1 MLQFSAAFRCL
12 EKHHRLAPFG
22 YIGRCAAAEYFIG
35 NSIKSQ
41 PERQLY
47 NSFSYR
53 LNQGRPYSFEINVE
67 SAEGS
72 FSPAEK
78 KFGFGISVRAQ
89 ACIVVRNSKVTRR
102 KNQCRSSE
110 IQPEVIAASF
120 CSRIFRQKYCGNPTF
135 TRPAQSTVSPVPSNK
150 PESFLSF

>member
-35 NSIKSQ
+35 NSMKSQ

-47 NSFSYR
+47 NNFSYR
-53 LNQGRPYSFEINVE
+53 LNQGRSYSFEINVE

-78 KFGFGISVRAQ
+78 SLVSEFQFERKR
-89 ACIVVRNSKVTRR
+89 IVVRNSKVTRR

-135 TRPAQSTVSPVPSNK
+135 TRPAQPTVSPVPSNK

>member
-35 NSIKSQ
+35 DSMKSQ

-78 KFGFGISVRAQ
+78 SLVSEFQFERKR
-89 ACIVVRNSKVTRR
+89 IVVRNSNVTRR

>member
-1 MLQFSAAFRCL
+1 M
-12 EKHHRLAPFG
+12 
-22 YIGRCAAAEYFIG
+22 
-35 NSIKSQ
+35 KSQ
-41 PERQLY
+41 PERQPY

-53 LNQGRPYSFEINVE
+53 LNQGRPYSFKINVE

-72 FSPAEK
+72 FGPAEK
-78 KFGFGISVRAQ
+78 SLVSEFQFERKR
-89 ACIVVRNSKVTRR
+89 IVARNSKVTRR

>member
-1 MLQFSAAFRCL
+1 MKISSKEEF
-12 EKHHRLAPFG
+12 EKLNVFG
-22 YIGRCAAAEYFIG
+22 TGTANTAYAKYFIG
-35 NSIKSQ
+35 DSMKSQ

-120 CSRIFRQKYCGNPTF
+120 CSG
-135 TRPAQSTVSPVPSNK
+135 VSRTK
-150 PESFLSF
+150 H